1 MDGVGNKSAL
11 DALPAVLDLDV
22 PVPHQLKDVLRQ
34 IHKRLEEESRA
45 GSATEIIFILIINF

>member
-22 PVPHQLKDVLRQ
+22 PVAHQLKDVLRQ
-34 IHKRLEEESRA
+34 IHKRLEEESQA
-45 GSATEIIFILIINF
+45 GSATEIMFYSDH